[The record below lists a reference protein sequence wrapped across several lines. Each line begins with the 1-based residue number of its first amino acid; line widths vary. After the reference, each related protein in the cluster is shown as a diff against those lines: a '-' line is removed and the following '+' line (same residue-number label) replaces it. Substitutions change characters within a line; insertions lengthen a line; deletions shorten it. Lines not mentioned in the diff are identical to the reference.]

1 MRKKMAT
8 PSRTRSILRDKDLA
22 YRLAK
27 ELKEHLQ
34 AKLQR
39 TQNGVYYSSAS
50 TPEDYDG
57 CWKQTRKFFSKKG
70 LDYEPFI
77 EILEKY
83 SGSPFDCASD
93 IANDLDL
100 ENLAG
105 RMGINFQE
113 EGELKK

>member
-1 MRKKMAT
+1 MRKKLTTSAN
-8 PSRTRSILRDKDLA
+8 TRSILRDKNLA
-22 YRLAK
+22 YQLAQ

-34 AKLQR
+34 AKLQKTR
-39 TQNGVYYSSAS
+39 DGVYYCSAS

-57 CWKQTRKFFSKKG
+57 CWKQTRRFCSKKG
-70 LDYEPFI
+70 LDYETFI

-100 ENLAG
+100 ANLA
-105 RMGINFQE
+105 RKMGINPQE
-113 EGELKK
+113 EGTLKK

>member
-8 PSRTRSILRDKDLA
+8 PARTRSILRDKNLV
-22 YRLAK
+22 YGLAK
-27 ELKEHLQ
+27 ELREHLQ

-39 TQNGVYYSSAS
+39 TQNRVYYCSAS

-57 CWKQTRKFFSKKG
+57 CWKQTRRFCSKKG
-70 LDYEPFI
+70 LDYETFI

-113 EGELKK
+113 EEELKQ